1 MNHRLLRQFI
11 YELKI
16 LPIAFIVNKNSL
28 ILGMVKIA
36 QNTNGFLSLPLIN
49 MDRTRLNSEKFYCH

>member
-36 QNTNGFLSLPLIN
+36 QNTNGFFIITSY
-49 MDRTRLNSEKFYCH
+49 KHG